1 MTSSHT
7 GPEGV
12 STFQSFVHRE
22 ARPGY
27 LTIDHD
33 HEAVRLQLVAVGDPN
48 HCHWSVINAREVVI
62 VGGGKTTQFLLLNE
76 LMTGWLSRGL
86 RRVNEL

>member
-1 MTSSHT
+1 MTSSRT

-33 HEAVRLQLVAVGDPN
+33 HEAVRLQLVAVVDPN
-48 HCHWSVINAREVVI
+48 HCHWSIINAREVVI
-62 VGGGKTTQFLLLNE
+62 VRAVRLHSFC
-76 LMTGWLSRGL
+76 R
-86 RRVNEL
+86 